1 METISNQELSVSIS
15 AFGAEIQSVR
25 DVRTGQEYWWN
36 GDARFWSGR
45 SPLLF
50 PVVGRLWDD
59 TARFGRTTTQIP
71 KHGVVRKV
79 EWTLV
84 EQSET
89 QVTYRRIGTVADF
102 TVFPFSWTLEVTYV
116 LSARRLEA
124 HFRVINTG
132 SGELLFQFGGHP
144 ALALPDCAEDREC
157 AGFVQLEG
165 DLTHFRL
172 VGEQGCVRDEKLPL
186 GEMSEGLVP
195 LTVSRFAQE
204 ALIFDEGQVK
214 AATLLRVDKS
224 PVARVESTAPVWLFW
239 RPVGENAPFVCPE
252 PWYGLCDYEHYAG
265 DFSSRPFVQKAAP
278 GSDWTGGF
286 SVEFF

>member
-15 AFGAEIQSVR
+15 ALGAEIQSVR

-102 TVFPFSWTLEVTYV
+102 TVFPFSWTLEV
-116 LSARRLEA
+116 A
-124 HFRVINTG
+124 
-132 SGELLFQFGGHP
+132 
-144 ALALPDCAEDREC
+144 
-157 AGFVQLEG
+157 
-165 DLTHFRL
+165 
-172 VGEQGCVRDEKLPL
+172 
-186 GEMSEGLVP
+186 
-195 LTVSRFAQE
+195 
-204 ALIFDEGQVK
+204 
-214 AATLLRVDKS
+214 
-224 PVARVESTAPVWLFW
+224 
-239 RPVGENAPFVCPE
+239 
-252 PWYGLCDYEHYAG
+252 
-265 DFSSRPFVQKAAP
+265 
-278 GSDWTGGF
+278 
-286 SVEFF
+286 